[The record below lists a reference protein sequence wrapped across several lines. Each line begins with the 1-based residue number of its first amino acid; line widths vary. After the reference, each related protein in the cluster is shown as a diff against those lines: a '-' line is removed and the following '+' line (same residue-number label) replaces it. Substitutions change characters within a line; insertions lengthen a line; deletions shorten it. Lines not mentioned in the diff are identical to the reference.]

1 MGEDV
6 YFNKVSYPT
15 AKKIVTIPD
24 YLYSYRVDNN
34 DSLMHTVRGEKDLLQ
49 RINNFNETRKFY
61 KNKGYFTH
69 DSVRA
74 SFLRE
79 AISFYNKDMSA
90 EALRKLAD
98 SLGESELV
106 NFKTIKLLSGEEKQT
121 LFRIRKRPV
130 VRTRA
135 RI

>member
-61 KNKGYFTH
+61 KN
-69 DSVRA
+69 
-74 SFLRE
+74 
-79 AISFYNKDMSA
+79 ISFVP
-90 EALRKLAD
+90 L
-98 SLGESELV
+98 
-106 NFKTIKLLSGEEKQT
+106 TT
-121 LFRIRKRPV
+121 
-130 VRTRA
+130 
-135 RI
+135 